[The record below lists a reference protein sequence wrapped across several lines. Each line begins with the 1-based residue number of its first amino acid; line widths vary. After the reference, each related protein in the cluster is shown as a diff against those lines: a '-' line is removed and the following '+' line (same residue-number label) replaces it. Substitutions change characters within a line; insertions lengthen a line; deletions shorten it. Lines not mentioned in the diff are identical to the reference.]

1 MELKISDLPPQFENI
16 AVELGIDKIKALFK
30 EFGGT
35 SVYFPTEK
43 MIYKDA
49 RDREIISQYNGFN
62 HKELA
67 AKYNMSESYIR
78 AIINRHKK
86 VLKTKKLHTWLILGC
101 VAFYILLF
109 NSLIFEFKELIPIL
123 KLSSFP
129 SIRTSKYIVTIAGKP
144 KLATNCI
151 KSSSNDIFLQIIF

>member
-1 MELKISDLPPQFENI
+1 MKLKLSDLPPQFENI
-16 AVELGIDKIKALFK
+16 AMRLGIEKAKWLFE

-49 RDREIISQYNGFN
+49 RDREIISQFNGFN

-67 AKYNMSESYIR
+67 VKYDMSESYIR

-86 VLKTKKLHTWLILGC
+86 S
-101 VAFYILLF
+101 A
-109 NSLIFEFKELIPIL
+109 
-123 KLSSFP
+123 
-129 SIRTSKYIVTIAGKP
+129 
-144 KLATNCI
+144 
-151 KSSSNDIFLQIIF
+151 